1 MRCTFNPSRKIIG
14 LLLMVVLTVNCFSFA
29 DVSAAQTKSL
39 DASFEIA
46 CVLQNDFAISCKCK
60 INTPGNFSNVRLKS
74 QFQKYAPG
82 SSSPTVKETVL
93 TDYTYDS
100 STGEYVFVFRGISA
114 AEMGNYLQGTLLA
127 DMGGQTYSC
136 DTMPISLA
144 DYAYY
149 LLSLHE
155 QSTAENDKK
164 LCTLLVDMLNYGA
177 AAQKY
182 FNVNSGNPVNKNL
195 TSSQKALATK
205 RVDNPVSCLKT
216 ASLANAEASV
226 QSLSL
231 LLGNSTDLA
240 ALVSFNGSISQKTTA
255 ELSYTGIDGKSCV
268 CTVAAEKF
276 IEQQDGTYRIEFTGI
291 PAYHFRTPLSIVIKE
306 GSRTISGTTTYSYE
320 SYANAIVS
328 GNYSSTLK
336 DLVKYL
342 ITFGESANSYAVFL
356 NGGSGGE
363 EPGGDLTL
371 KYYKNSKYTDD
382 MPNAVI
388 IIPANATAEEQFAAE
403 LLTTYIKQEDKYT
416 PATYKDNAVSAGSK
430 GFEISVGK
438 TNRQRGTLSY
448 TSDGA
453 YKIKSYSQGVAIFGN
468 GKRGT
473 IDGTMKFLSLCGGYF
488 WLSFEDGYKTN
499 QSHFKYSSSMDI
511 EYERPFYFT
520 DIDVSF
526 GLTQKGNNRMFSLA
540 NGLNGFYVN
549 LNVQN
554 KPGAHPKW
562 YLSHAAS
569 TKGYGGLQPG
579 QAHTLLAEF
588 VTPEKYFS
596 SHPEY
601 FAYVKQKDGT
611 YKRQDSQLCL
621 SNPNVYPII
630 RDHVFDILKNGN
642 YDPNAEMQI
651 ISLSQADN
659 GAICMCSNCVKF
671 RQDHEPSNKKEG
683 LCEAALFLDL
693 CNKISAEVKAEGYK
707 NVYIDML
714 AYTRNLKPPV
724 GMSIDDHVI
733 VRFASISRCYAHNVD
748 DTSCEQNKEDI
759 EYLKGWANLC
769 KSGNANLW
777 IWDYNANWLYT
788 TGPYL
793 NIATLSHDIKYYY
806 ELGVTGVY
814 LQSNDAH
821 TATNTEFGDLRNY
834 LGGVLLENPYA
845 DVDKE
850 IAFFCNEFYGESG
863 QYIIQAMRIM
873 EKQARNHGNVGPN
886 HEAGTSAWYY
896 RDKIT
901 GYNTSVSQV
910 FCNYYP
916 TGMDAQNQMPAE
928 DLAKCEELWNK
939 ALAAAAGDTERHR
952 YNTNRTH
959 LCWRYV
965 KSNMRV
971 YEFSDPSTYLDKNT
985 ELYNDIFSKYGM
997 EFYSLTRRNKPPTT
1011 YLNHVPD
1018 FWYSENDR
1026 GTSY

>member
-1 MRCTFNPSRKIIG
+1 MRCTSGPCRKIIG
-14 LLLMVVLTVNCFSFA
+14 LLLMVILTVNCFTFPSVQA
-29 DVSAAQTKSL
+29 DTKPL
-39 DASFEIA
+39 DATFDIA
-46 CVLQNDFAISCKCK
+46 CVLENSFAVSCKCK
-60 INTPGNFSNVRLKS
+60 INTPGNFTNIRLKTE
-74 QFQKYAPG
+74 FQKFAPG
-82 SSSPTVKETVL
+82 SSSSTWKESVL

-100 STGEYVFVFRGISA
+100 STGEYTFIFDGISA
-114 AEMGNYLQGTLLA
+114 SEIGNTIKGTLYA
-127 DMGGQTYSC
+127 DLGNQTYSC
-136 DTMPISLA
+136 ETTPMSLEQYILYLISVYEGKTDQESA
-144 DYAYY
+144 
-149 LLSLHE
+149 S
-155 QSTAENDKK
+155 

-182 FNVNSGNPVNKNL
+182 FNVNANNPVNRYL
-195 TSSQKALATK
+195 TSAQKAKASQ
-205 RVDNPVSCLKT
+205 RVDNPSSCAKMT
-216 ASLANAEASV
+216 SLSGAAATVKSV
-226 QSLSL
+226 SL
-231 LLGNSTDLA
+231 LLGNTVDLA
-240 ALVSFNGSISQKTTA
+240 ALVEFNGNPTQSMRA
-255 ELSYTGIDGKSCV
+255 ELSYDGV
-268 CTVAAEKF
+268 DGQTHVITVAPEKF
-276 IEQQDGTYRIEFTGI
+276 IEQSDGTYRVEFKGLS
-291 PAYHFRTPLSIVIKE
+291 AVYFRTPFNIVFKE
-306 GSRTISGTTTYSYE
+306 GNRAISGTTTYSYE
-320 SYANAIVS
+320 SYANTIVN
-328 GNYSSTLK
+328 GNFNNNLK

-342 ITFGESANSYAVFL
+342 ITFGTSARNYADLL
-356 NGGSGGE
+356 NGSGSGE
-363 EPGGDLTL
+363 DPTGDLTL

-382 MPNAVI
+382 MPQAVI
-388 IIPANATAEEQFAAE
+388 IIPSNATAEEQYAAQ
-403 LLTTYIKQEDKYT
+403 LLTTYIKKEDGYT

-473 IDGTMKFLSLCGGYF
+473 IDGAMKFLSLCGGYF

-499 QSHFKYSSSMDI
+499 QSHFKYSTSMDI

-520 DIDVSF
+520 DIDVCF
-526 GLTQKGNNRMFSLA
+526 GLTDKGENRMFSLA

-562 YLSHAAS
+562 YLSHAES

-630 RDHVFDILKNGN
+630 RDHVFDILENGN

-693 CNKISAEVKAEGYK
+693 CNKISAEVKAAGYK

-806 ELGVTGVY
+806 ELGVTGMY

-821 TATNTEFGDLRNY
+821 KSTNTEFGDLRNY
-834 LGGVLLENPYA
+834 LGAVLLENPYA

-886 HEAGTSAWYY
+886 HAAGTSAWYY

-971 YEFSDPSTYLDKNT
+971 YEFSDPSTYLNKNT